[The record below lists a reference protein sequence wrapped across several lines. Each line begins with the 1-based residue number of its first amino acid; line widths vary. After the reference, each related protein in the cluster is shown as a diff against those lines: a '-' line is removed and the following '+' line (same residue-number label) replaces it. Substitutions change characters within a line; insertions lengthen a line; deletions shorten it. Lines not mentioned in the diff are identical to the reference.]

1 MSVIRAAKC
10 EIEIQEQTDLDKD
23 LAAAK
28 YMVILSYEPEG
39 LESKEIISIVLT
51 NTLPYINQTNE
62 KR

>member
-51 NTLPYINQTNE
+51 DTLPYIKQSNE